1 MTITTIVLFAALVV
15 LVVLYGPAV
24 KQP

>member
-1 MTITTIVLFAALVV
+1 MTIATLALFAALVV
-15 LVVLYGPAV
+15 LVVLYGPVV